1 VRELQTLMI
10 GCLENEGEDCLL
22 AAPHAILHIDAVRA
36 VLDTSV
42 LVAGTRSARGAS
54 RRLLHGVRDRLFSPL
69 VSVPLESEYEAVLL
83 RPEHLAA
90 AGATEADMLALI
102 DDILAAAEPVD
113 RYYLVR
119 PLLRD
124 PADHHVVETAVNGQ
138 ADLLVSLN
146 VRDFVPAAKL
156 YPFRLVT
163 PSQALQELRHLGV

>member
-1 VRELQTLMI
+1 MI
-10 GCLENEGEDCLL
+10 ECLEKKSAGCVL
-22 AAPHAILHIDAVRA
+22 AIAHAISHIAEVRV

-54 RRLLHGVRDRLFSPL
+54 RQLLHGVRERLLLPL
-69 VSVPLESEYEAVLL
+69 VSVPLVSEYEAVLL

-90 AGATEADMLALI
+90 VSATEGEMLALI
-102 DDILAAAEPVD
+102 DDIVAAAEAVD
-113 RYYLVR
+113 RHYLVR

-138 ADLLVSLN
+138 ADLLVSFN
-146 VRDFVPAAKL
+146 VRDLAPAAKL

-163 PSQALQELRHLGV
+163 PGGALREWRNLRV